1 MARVSVITPAYRGED
16 TIRRAVVSVLGQ
28 TMPDVEL
35 IVVDDHSPDNT
46 AGVLRDLEK
55 ELADNRLTV
64 IYHENNTGVSGARNS
79 ALERAS
85 GDYIAFL
92 DGDDY
97 WESIY
102 LERMLREVESAPDTD
117 VVC

>member
-1 MARVSVITPAYRGED
+1 
-16 TIRRAVVSVLGQ
+16 
-28 TMPDVEL
+28 
-35 IVVDDHSPDNT
+35 VDDHSPDNT

-55 ELADNRLTV
+55 ELADSRLTV

-79 ALERAS
+79 ALEHAS

-97 WESIY
+97 WEPTY

-117 VVC
+117 VV